1 SQWTKTKFRK
11 SDFKEMP
18 PRKIRILA
26 QQLLKAANGNASHPI
41 IRRITVCSAC
51 IDRFNSL

>member
-1 SQWTKTKFRK
+1 QWTKTKFRK

-18 PRKIRILA
+18 PRKIRVLA

-41 IRRITVCSAC
+41 NRRITVCSAC